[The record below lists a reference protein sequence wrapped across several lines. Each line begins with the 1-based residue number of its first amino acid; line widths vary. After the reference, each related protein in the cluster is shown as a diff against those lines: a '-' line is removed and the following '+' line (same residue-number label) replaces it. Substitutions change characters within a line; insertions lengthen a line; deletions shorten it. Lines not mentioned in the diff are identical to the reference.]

1 MKIKKGYILR
11 ENVVGNDN
19 KVGIVIAV
27 DSSIKNLNGYIQ
39 LNETGIFI
47 WRLLE
52 NGATKDEIV
61 SEILKVYEGAPL
73 EVVKNDVDKVIKTL
87 ENIGA
92 IDEWYFYWTRS

>member
-92 IDEWYFYWTRS
+92 IDE